1 MRGSEGH
8 VFRRHP
14 RLSVATEKAHSSHYA
29 YHHHS
34 RLLLPLLL
42 LLFRIPVRP
51 PFLCALVVI
60 ATDAA
65 APLWSRVVCTIHV
78 DGLVGRQPFFSPSSS
93 LQAVKQ

>member
-1 MRGSEGH
+1 M
-8 VFRRHP
+8 FP
-14 RLSVATEKAHSSHYA
+14 RLSVATEKAHSSHYV

-51 PFLCALVVI
+51 PALCALVVI

-65 APLWSRVVCTIHV
+65 APLWSRVVCTILV